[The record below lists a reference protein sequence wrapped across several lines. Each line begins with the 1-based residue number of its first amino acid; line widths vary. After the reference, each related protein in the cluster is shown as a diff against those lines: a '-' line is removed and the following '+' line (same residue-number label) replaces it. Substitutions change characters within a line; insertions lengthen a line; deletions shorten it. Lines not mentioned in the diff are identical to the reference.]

1 MIENFPAQKTDKNE
15 VHSQNQIVYLYSE
28 EKVLV
33 AGF

>member
-1 MIENFPAQKTDKNE
+1 MNVNSSQKTVKNE